1 MSKKSTRRP
10 LQKPMITQTVIHPD
24 AAGIDLASEVHYV
37 AVPADRDP
45 QPVRN
50 FGTTTDELMPHPSH
64 LSIAEAIAVAKDIGA
79 PQTWL
84 THLTPLPDHGELA
97 ASLAPG
103 ITPAHDGLRL
113 KL

>member
-1 MSKKSTRRP
+1 MGRGLIGNWIFRGLGREGVSELARGADAVVLDGLRP
-10 LQKPMITQTVIHPD
+10 L
-24 AAGIDLASEVHYV
+24 
-37 AVPADRDP
+37 
-45 QPVRN
+45 
-50 FGTTTDELMPHPSH
+50 PHPSH

-84 THLTPLPDHGELA
+84 THLTHLTDHGELA

>member
-1 MSKKSTRRP
+1 MANDT
-10 LQKPMITQTVIHPD
+10 
-24 AAGIDLASEVHYV
+24 DL
-37 AVPADRDP
+37 
-45 QPVRN
+45 
-50 FGTTTDELMPHPSH
+50 G
-64 LSIAEAIAVAKDIGA
+64 AVAKDIGA

-84 THLTPLPDHGELA
+84 THLTHLTDHGELA